1 MKDEGDRKWHNLVTL
16 YFKVKGKDSNN
27 TSVWSGFIGSTPRA
41 LMASPFAAVR
51 KPVECKS
58 DVLADS
64 SLRGLK
70 GTGH

>member
-1 MKDEGDRKWHNLVTL
+1 MAELVTL
-16 YFKVKGKDSNN
+16 HFKVKGKSSNN
-27 TSVWSGFIGSTPRA
+27 ASAWGGYIGSTLRVA
-41 LMASPFAAVR
+41 VAIPFAAVR